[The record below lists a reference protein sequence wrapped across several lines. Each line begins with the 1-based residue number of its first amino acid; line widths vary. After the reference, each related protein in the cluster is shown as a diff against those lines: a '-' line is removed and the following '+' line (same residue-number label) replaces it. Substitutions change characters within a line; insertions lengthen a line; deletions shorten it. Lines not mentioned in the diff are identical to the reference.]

1 MTSSAHRGSNV
12 GGLAPEVYRDLVRQ
26 ALAEDRGAGDATS
39 AVTIPRGVRARGT
52 IIAKGDIVIA
62 GIDVAAETFRQ
73 LDAES
78 AFEVLWG
85 DGARVQKGEV
95 VANVRGDAHALL
107 EAERTAL
114 NFLQR
119 LCGIATLTA
128 RFVDAARGGI
138 TILDTRKTTPGFRTL
153 EKYAVRCG
161 GGTNHRLRLDD
172 GILIKDNHKRLAG
185 SVGPAASR
193 AMQES
198 GGLPVEV
205 EVESLDELDEV
216 LKTGVPRILLDNFTT
231 YDIREAVR
239 RVNGRAEIEISG
251 GVTLE
256 RIPELATT
264 GAQYVSIGA
273 LTHSAPAADLSF
285 ELEPE

>member
-1 MTSSAHRGSNV
+1 M
-12 GGLAPEVYRDLVRQ
+12 LAPLPPEAYRDLVRQ
-26 ALAEDRGAGDATS
+26 ALEEDRGKGDATS
-39 AVTIPRGVRARGT
+39 AATIAKGIRARGT
-52 IIAKGDIVIA
+52 IVAKGDIVIA
-62 GIDVAAETFRQ
+62 GTAVASETFRQ
-73 LDAES
+73 LDPQS
-78 AFEVLWG
+78 AFEVRWG
-85 DGARVQKGEV
+85 DGARVQKGEI

-119 LCGIATLTA
+119 LSGIATLTA

-138 TILDTRKTTPGFRTL
+138 TILDTRKTTPGFRAL

-161 GGTNHRLRLDD
+161 GGTNHRQRLDD
-172 GILIKDNHKRLAG
+172 GILIKDNHKRLG
-185 SVGPAASR
+185 GGVAAAARS
-193 AMQES
+193 AMDN
-198 GGLPVEV
+198 GAGLPVEV
-205 EVESLDELDEV
+205 EVETLDELDEV

-231 YDIREAVR
+231 YDIREAVK

-251 GVTLE
+251 GVTLD

-285 ELEPE
+285 ELEPAE

>member
-1 MTSSAHRGSNV
+1 VSQP
-12 GGLAPEVYRDLVRQ
+12 LPPDVYRELVRQ
-26 ALAEDRGAGDATS
+26 ALAEDRGRGDATS
-39 AVTIPRGVRARGT
+39 AATVARGIRARGT
-52 IIAKGDIVIA
+52 IVAKSDLVVA
-62 GIDVAAETFRQ
+62 GIDVAAEAFRQ
-73 LDAES
+73 LDPQS
-78 AFEVLWG
+78 VFEVRWG
-85 DGARVQKGEV
+85 DGSRVQSGET
-95 VANVRGDAHALL
+95 VADVRGDAHALL

-119 LCGIATLTA
+119 LSGVATLTA

-138 TILDTRKTTPGFRTL
+138 TILDTRKTTPGFRAL

-185 SVGPAASR
+185 GVGPAATR

-205 EVESLDELDEV
+205 EVENLAELDEV

-231 YDIREAVR
+231 YDIREAVK
-239 RVNGRAEIEISG
+239 RVNGRAELEISG

>member
-1 MTSSAHRGSNV
+1 MVSALPV
-12 GGLAPEVYRDLVRQ
+12 EAYRDLVRQ
-26 ALAEDRGAGDATS
+26 ALAEDRGRGDATS
-39 AVTIPRGVRARGT
+39 AATVAKGIRARGT
-52 IIAKGDIVIA
+52 VMAKADLVVA
-62 GIDVAAETFRQ
+62 GIDVAAEAFRQ
-73 LDAES
+73 LDPKAV
-78 AFEVLWG
+78 FEVRWG
-85 DGARVQKGEV
+85 DGSRVQAGEI
-95 VANVRGDAHALL
+95 VADVIGDAHALL

-119 LCGIATLTA
+119 LSGIATLTA
-128 RFVDAARGGI
+128 TFVDAARRGI
-138 TILDTRKTTPGFRTL
+138 TILDTRKTTPGFRAL

-185 SVGPAASR
+185 GVGAAAAR
-193 AMQES
+193 AMKDS

-205 EVESLDELDEV
+205 EVENLAELDEV

-231 YDIREAVR
+231 YDIREAVK
-239 RVNGRAEIEISG
+239 RVNGRAELEISG